1 MGDQGRLKPL
11 QLKSRKSKEKEK
23 PVLLSKQEQLAL
35 SPLSPFANNNSGRQK
50 GLSDGVHRIR
60 VDFKEDCSIENVWLM
75 GGLSVLS
82 SVPILPRVLC
92 LLCASQGHHEM
103 VYCQVC
109 CEPFHSFC
117 LDERER
123 PSAEQKE
130 TWCCRRCKFCHV
142 CGRKSKTSKH
152 LLDCNKCRA
161 TYHAACLGPSYPN
174 KPSKKR
180 QTWVCPKCVRCK
192 SCGAT
197 TPGRSWDAEWSY
209 DFTLCNDCANL
220 FEKGNYC
227 PICTKCYED
236 NDYESKMMQCSKCDH
251 WVHAKCEGISDEMYE
266 ILSNL
271 PDNIVYTC
279 LPCMEGKPAEWQ
291 EVVTSELL
299 SGIKQVV
306 TGLVTSR
313 LTAHL
318 LKQKECGDD
327 ISDVFDTGVPC
338 DLDAVRTKFEDGGY
352 SSVLEFSDDVARI
365 IQSSINEELEFP
377 DTRKANLSAKAYF
390 IKVHRSNNIGCSP
403 VYCDLTCG

>member
-1 MGDQGRLKPL
+1 
-11 QLKSRKSKEKEK
+11 
-23 PVLLSKQEQLAL
+23 
-35 SPLSPFANNNSGRQK
+35 
-50 GLSDGVHRIR
+50 
-60 VDFKEDCSIENVWLM
+60 EDCDIENVWLM

-117 LDERER
+117 LGESER
-123 PSAEQKE
+123 PSHAQKE
-130 TWCCRRCKFCHV
+130 NWCCRRCKFCHV
-142 CGRKSKTSKH
+142 CGRKSKASKQ
-152 LLDCNKCRA
+152 LLECNKCRA
-161 TYHAACLGPSYPN
+161 TYHAACLGPNYPT

-209 DFTLCNDCANL
+209 DFTLCNDCAKL
-220 FEKGNYC
+220 FKKGNYC

-251 WVHAKCEGISDEMYE
+251 WVHAKCEGVSDEMYE

-299 SGIKQVV
+299 SGLKQVL
-306 TGLVTSR
+306 TGLVSSR

-318 LKQKECGDD
+318 VKHKEAPCADD
-327 ISDVFDTGVPC
+327 DSDVADIPIPC
-338 DLDAVRTKFEDGGY
+338 DLEGVRIKFDEGY
-352 SSVLEFSDDVARI
+352 YTSVLEFSDDIVRI
-365 IQSSINEELEFP
+365 IQTSINGEFEFP
-377 DTRKANLSAKAYF
+377 DTKRANVSAKTYF
-390 IKVHRSNNIGCSP
+390 TK
-403 VYCDLTCG
+403 